1 MAIEIVPT
9 VIYSGM
15 MGMTLFALVDVA
27 SRPKQRQS
35 AFLAG
40 LLTLLLAHILGELFI
55 YSGAYQYAP
64 ALAGMQFPLRV
75 LLGPALYFYAHATM
89 SPEKSLPVKSYLL
102 ALLGPAIVIT
112 AMLPFILTITPEEK
126 LAMADPATRD
136 PELFKIAVYTCLF
149 SMFAFVAFT
158 SIYFVATFKL
168 QKRHREQLMERF
180 SSIEKRSMDWFK
192 RVLIIWGV
200 VWSLFALEYTLSFF
214 GVKWFG
220 SGFVMPLLEAA
231 ALMTFSH
238 YALKQPV
245 LADTEKAEP
254 EDNPPR
260 TSLLE
265 VSQMAVIAEEL
276 QLAMQKDTLYLEEE
290 LSLKRLSDSVSV
302 SENHISETLSQFLK
316 TNFFQFVNSY
326 RIEEAKKLL
335 INSNKNVSNIAF
347 EVGFNSKSTFNA
359 AFKRFTNLTPS
370 AFRAQE
376 LMLKTE

>member
-1 MAIEIVPT
+1 MAIDIAPT
-9 VIYSGM
+9 VIYSSM
-15 MGMTLFALVDVA
+15 MGMTLFALIDVA

-35 AFLAG
+35 VFLAG
-40 LLTLLLAHILGELFI
+40 LLILLLTHILGELFI

-102 ALLGPAIVIT
+102 ALLGPAIVIA
-112 AMLPFILTITPEEK
+112 AMLPFILTITPEQK

-149 SMFAFVAFT
+149 SMFAFVIFT
-158 SIYFVATFKL
+158 GIYFAATFKL

-200 VWSLFALEYTLSFF
+200 VWSLFALEYTLSFM
-214 GVKWFG
+214 GVRWFG
-220 SGFVMPLLEAA
+220 SGFVMPLLEAV

-245 LADTEKAEP
+245 LADSEKAE
-254 EDNPPR
+254 EAKPR
-260 TSLLE
+260 TNLLE
-265 VSQMAVIAEEL
+265 LSQMELIAEEL
-276 QLAMQKDTLYLEEE
+276 KLAMQKQALYLEEE
-290 LSLKRLSDSVSV
+290 LSLKRLSDAVSV
-302 SENHISETLSQFLK
+302 SENHISETLSQYLN

-376 LMLKTE
+376 IMLKSE

>member
-9 VIYSGM
+9 VIYSAM
-15 MGMTLFALVDVA
+15 MGMTVFALVDVA

-35 AFLAG
+35 VFLAG
-40 LLTLLLAHILGELFI
+40 LLILLLAHILGELFI

-89 SPEKSLPVKSYLL
+89 SPEKSLPAKSYLI
-102 ALLGPAIVIT
+102 ALLGPVIVIT
-112 AMLPFILTITPEEK
+112 AMLPFILTISPEEK

-149 SMFAFVAFT
+149 SMFAFITFT
-158 SIYFVATFKL
+158 SVYFAVTFKL
-168 QKRHREQLMERF
+168 QNQHRKQLMERF

-192 RVLIIWGV
+192 RVLIIWGI

-220 SGFVMPLLEAA
+220 SGFVMPILEAT

-238 YALKQPV
+238 YALKQPI
-245 LADTEKAEP
+245 LKDAEKAKAKEVQ
-254 EDNPPR
+254 PR
-260 TSLLE
+260 TRLLDL
-265 VSQMAVIAEEL
+265 SQMELIAKEL
-276 QLAMQKDTLYLEEE
+276 KLAMQNDALYLEEE
-290 LSLKRLSDSVSV
+290 LSLKRLSDAVSV
-302 SENHISETLSQFLK
+302 SENHISETLSQYLK

-326 RIEEAKKLL
+326 RVEEAKKLL
-335 INSNKNVSNIAF
+335 TNSDKNVSSIAYD
-347 EVGFNSKSTFNA
+347 VGFNSKSTFNA
-359 AFKRFTNLTPS
+359 AFKRMTNLTPS
-370 AFRAQE
+370 AYRNQSFS
-376 LMLKTE
+376 